1 MAVGGTTLGAPS
13 LAAAALPPHS
23 PVAAALTLHV
33 EDAIINAP
41 SPMKVLLDVK
51 QQRAKP
57 KVTSQVS
64 GAVWLHP
71 TAHATKRG
79 KEGSRRRRRYDNVHF
94 THHPLVAKH
103 ATDPDFVSRNDR
115 SPGLPIPRPDSP
127 FTALPR
133 ALVAELPTIANASRS
148 FEVSADA
155 PTPLMVSLGESN
167 LSRTDRKLLKNVR
180 RTRCGED
187 IVKRVDDEILAR
199 VFCVSNGGDA
209 SATTVALTP
218 PREAQDWVVLHPRRP
233 EEPVLV
239 PSAAQ
244 IAATPAAHVP
254 PLCVEISDK
263 FMRLIVHLMCRFYGL
278 VSHSAYP
285 RFYLLRFLRR
295 VWGKEIADVGLVF
308 FFASDT
314 GMDEYGTRV
323 TYIRPRASLFA
334 DISNNDDE
342 VLQHRRSMLAAVRP
356 CTFSEYLFA

>member
-1 MAVGGTTLGAPS
+1 MAVGGTTLGAPA
-13 LAAAALPPHS
+13 LATAAAALPPHS

-33 EDAIINAP
+33 EDAIIYAP
-41 SPMKVLLDVK
+41 SPMKVLLDAK

-57 KVTSQVS
+57 KVSSQVS
-64 GAVWLHP
+64 GAVWLNP
-71 TAHATKRG
+71 SAHAAKRG

-94 THHPLVAKH
+94 IHHPLVAKH
-103 ATDPDFVSRNDR
+103 ATDPEFVSRNDR
-115 SPGLPIPRPDSP
+115 SPGLPVPRPDSP
-127 FTALPR
+127 FTVLPR
-133 ALVAELPTIANASRS
+133 GLVAELPTNPNPTAS
-148 FEVSADA
+148 FEAGADTA
-155 PTPLMVSLGESN
+155 APLMISLGESN
-167 LSRTDRKLLKNVR
+167 LSRTDRKMLKNVR
-180 RTRCGED
+180 RTRCGEE

-199 VFCVSNGGDA
+199 VFCINNGEEAA
-209 SATTVALTP
+209 SSANSSAAPPPP

-233 EEPVLV
+233 EEEPVLV

-278 VSHSAYP
+278 VSHS
-285 RFYLLRFLRR
+285 
-295 VWGKEIADVGLVF
+295 
-308 FFASDT
+308 
-314 GMDEYGTRV
+314 MDEYGTRV

>member
-13 LAAAALPPHS
+13 LAAAALPSHS

-33 EDAIINAP
+33 EDAIINAS
-41 SPMKVLLDVK
+41 SPMKVLLDAK

-127 FTALPR
+127 FTVLPR
-133 ALVAELPTIANASRS
+133 ALVAELPTIANASKS
-148 FEVSADA
+148 FEASADA
-155 PTPLMVSLGESN
+155 TTPLMVSLGEGN

-180 RTRCGED
+180 RTRCGEE

-209 SATTVALTP
+209 SAPTVALTT

-254 PLCVEISDK
+254 PLCLEISDK

-285 RFYLLRFLRR
+285 RFFLLRFLRR
-295 VWGKEIADVGLVF
+295 VWEKEIADLGLLF
-308 FFASDT
+308 FCL
-314 GMDEYGTRV
+314 G
-323 TYIRPRASLFA
+323 
-334 DISNNDDE
+334 
-342 VLQHRRSMLAAVRP
+342 HRHGRIWHAGHIYSSARFTVRGHQQQRR
-356 CTFSEYLFA
+356 